1 MNIRNLKK
9 NSLIT
14 AITILV
20 IISCQK
26 NNVIHFNAS
35 IEYSNKSASII
46 NQGEDYTLVDSD
58 SMAKI
63 INFYQQALLEAK
75 QVDINILN
83 NQFDGFG
90 NHYKQEFVNGLE
102 ILIEGYEKHN
112 QDRFLQG
119 EILLDK
125 WSEWYYIN
133 IDSIRYGKN

>member
-1 MNIRNLKK
+1 MNISILKK

-14 AITILV
+14 TITVIA
-20 IISCQK
+20 IISCHK
-26 NNVIHFNAS
+26 NNIEHFSAS

-46 NQGEDYTLVDSD
+46 NQEQNYMLIDSD
-58 SMAKI
+58 SMDKI

-119 EILLDK
+119 QVLLDK
-125 WSEWYYIN
+125 WNGWYYIN
-133 IDSIRYGKN
+133 IDLSFD